1 MKKLPVVPV
10 ESILDKAGYYLSSLN
25 NSKFFAGLVMLMMNI
40 GARYY
45 TITLSKTQEDFIRYN
60 LAREFIIFAMA
71 WVATRDIV
79 TSIMITAS
87 FVILADYLFNEQ
99 SRMCVIPQ
107 SFIQKQQLIKSR
119 IKAEKP
125 ITPEKER
132 KALATL
138 EKAKKQREMESQVT
152 YLNLMRQQQ
161 FDQNL

>member
-10 ESILDKAGYYLSSLN
+10 ESILDKVGYYLSSLN

-107 SFIQKQQLIKSR
+107 SFIQKQQLLKSR

-132 KALATL
+132 KALETL

-152 YLNLMRQQQ
+152 FLNLMRQQQ